1 MYEDHQVAKSGKEG
15 GHMVTNYSDNIFGS
29 ASSSPTGT
37 VQNPNFKRSTFLNPN
52 FSYVIPK
59 EEYGMMSMTEN
70 GSAWSGNNPVE
81 DSAIEQQL
89 PPVKKKRLHRH
100 STHQIQE
107 MEAFFKV
114 NPHPNDDD
122 KTRLSEE
129 LGLTPLQVKFWFQN
143 RRNQIKTQQDRTDNV
158 MLKAENETLKTE
170 NRKLQFD
177 LQRLSC
183 SSCGGSR
190 EKLHLENSRLR
201 QEVTNQISAVD
212 VYLLT
217 KSNGYYMVQLD
228 RLHSIASLM
237 NPCLPPPQTARLFP
251 DMNDNITNNLLITEE
266 DKAIAMDLAVSCVQE
281 LAKMCATNEPLW
293 SKKGSEND
301 RISLNEDVYK
311 KMFQWPSVDD
321 NHFRR
326 EASRANTVVIMNSIT
341 LVNAFLDADKWSE
354 MFCSIV
360 SRAKTIQIIY
370 SGVSGASGS
379 LLLVKLQ
386 VLSPLVPTREIYFL
400 RYVKQNAEAGKW
412 MIVDFPVDGLIKP
425 ASGITTTDQYRRKP
439 SGFIIQDMSNGY
451 SQITW
456 VEHVEVEEK
465 HVHHKM
471 VREYVESGA
480 AFGAERWL
488 AVLRRQCERMASL
501 MATNITDLGVIPSV
515 EAKRKLMKLSQ
526 SMVRTYC
533 LTISNSYGQA
543 LSESP
548 KETVIITTRKVCGGV
563 VLCGVSTTLLPYSH
577 HQVFDLLRHDHGRS
591 QMEMLFSENP
601 FQEVAHIANGSH
613 PGNCISLLH
622 FHGASSS
629 NNVEWMLQETCT
641 DNSGSLVVYSTVHA
655 NAVQLAMN
663 GEDPSRISLLP
674 LGFSVVPVNQPHVV
688 EGISVNLDSCLLTV
702 AIQVLVSN
710 ATTAALNLST
720 TAINNRICSTVYR
733 ISSAL
738 GSPLL
743 PEIPSSFKQ
752 EISN

>member
-70 GSAWSGNNPVE
+70 G
-81 DSAIEQQL
+81 
-89 PPVKKKRLHRH
+89 
-100 STHQIQE
+100 
-107 MEAFFKV
+107 FFKV

-237 NPCLPPPQTARLFP
+237 NPCLPPPQTACLFP

-379 LLLVKLQ
+379 LLLMYAELQ

-526 SMVRTYC
+526 SMVRIYC